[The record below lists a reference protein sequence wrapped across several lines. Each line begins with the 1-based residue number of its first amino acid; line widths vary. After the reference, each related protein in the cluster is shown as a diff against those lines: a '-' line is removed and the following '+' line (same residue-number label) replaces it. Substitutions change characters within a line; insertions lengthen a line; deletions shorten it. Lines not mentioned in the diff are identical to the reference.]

1 MACVAGSSYGMCK
14 VGRTF
19 SFTVTVVASD
29 LLSAASVA
37 VTLIVSPSFKP
48 ETGIVKLPSAP
59 AVAVALLPFGNVA
72 STVELASAVPVIL
85 VAPALT
91 AFTVGAVGGVVSGF
105 ASTLISFH
113 PVGLEYLVS
122 LIFEMTLALPAWIL
136 SFISRTTVSKKPSL
150 EYEVTTAF
158 DSSFEVHAPGIESR
172 LIATS
177 LLPLLALG

>member
-1 MACVAGSSYGMCK
+1 MACVEGSSYGMCK

-59 AVAVALLPFGNVA
+59 AVAVTLLPFGNVA

-91 AFTVGAVGGVVSGF
+91 AFTVGAAGGVVSGF
-105 ASTLISFH
+105 ASTLISFQ
-113 PVGLEYLVS
+113 PTGL
-122 LIFEMTLALPAWIL
+122 
-136 SFISRTTVSKKPSL
+136 
-150 EYEVTTAF
+150 
-158 DSSFEVHAPGIESR
+158 
-172 LIATS
+172 
-177 LLPLLALG
+177 

>member
-1 MACVAGSSYGMCK
+1 MSSYGI
-14 VGRTF
+14 VTTGRTF
-19 SFTVTVVASD
+19 SFTVTTLGVD

-59 AVAVALLPFGNVA
+59 VVAVTLLPFGNVA
-72 STVELASAVPVIL
+72 STLELASAVPVIL

-91 AFTVGAVGGVVSGF
+91 AFTVGAAGGVVSGF
-105 ASTLISFH
+105 ASTLISFQ
-113 PVGLEYLVS
+113 PTGLEYLFS

-150 EYEVTTAF
+150 EYDLTTAF
-158 DSSFEVHAPGIESR
+158 DSSFEVHVPGIESR